1 MKKEIDKKQELE
13 KIKDEIASLEDTKK
27 KEYETKMEKENVLN
41 NETVQRYT

>member
-41 NETVQRYT
+41 TETVQRYT